1 MRLYNGTNS
10 GINLPLNNG
19 QRLIVS
25 PKSVSGQFLPSIE
38 FLTLIA
44 TAYSRADIALI
55 LSGASEVQMCS
66 SVSTIPGYIAQ
77 SLEEA
82 IERFSEVKPEEVK
95 EEVTPNEEL
104 INNPEEVKCDCDKC
118 EEIHTESSNQEDI
131 VENEEGDKKK
141 SKKNK

>member
-77 SLEEA
+77 SVEEA
-82 IERFSEVKPEEVK
+82 IERFSEIKPEEVK
-95 EEVTPNEEL
+95 EEVITNEEL
-104 INNPEEVKCDCDKC
+104 INNPEEVKCECDKC
-118 EEIHTESSNQEDI
+118 EETHTEPSKEE
-131 VENEEGDKKK
+131 VPENEEDKKK

>member
-77 SLEEA
+77 SVEEA
-82 IERFSEVKPEEVK
+82 IERFSEVKPEDVK
-95 EEVTPNEEL
+95 EEVITNEEL
-104 INNPEEVKCDCDKC
+104 INNPEEVKCECDKC
-118 EEIHTESSNQEDI
+118 EEIHTEPSKED
-131 VENEEGDKKK
+131 VPENEEDKKK